1 MPKTANMF
9 LSTRAAANT
18 VEFSITIND
27 TNTEKLITESNISWR
42 VQNDTTGD
50 GTTGTGIAVVGTG
63 ASVKV
68 SSANSKKAGTAV
80 VVATIPYKAGE
91 KEGSVTLECTVTVSE
106 DSYDSTIVLEDS
118 AGDVLY
124 TDSACTK
131 TATVADLIEKNVT
144 TFYKNPKYQGWQTLN
159 GKLYYYGPD
168 NKPVTGQQIISGIT
182 YNFGTDGALTQ
193 GSSVNGI
200 DVSKY
205 QPNIDWKTV
214 KASGIEFVIIRVGYR
229 GSSTGVLVEDPY
241 FKQHIKGATDAGLKV
256 GVYFFTQ
263 AITKAEAVEE
273 ASMALSLTEGYN
285 LAYPIFIDTER
296 VSGNARAN
304 NLDKATRTEIVDA
317 FCKTIQNAGKKAGV
331 YASKSWYNNQ
341 LNASKLD
348 NYCIWVAQYNTECTY
363 TGRYSIWQ
371 YTETGKVP
379 GISSYVDLNISY
391 MN

>member
-1 MPKTANMF
+1 MPKTAKLF
-9 LSTRAAANT
+9 LSSRNAANT
-18 VEFSITIND
+18 ISAFKVAVDD
-27 TNTEKLITESNISWR
+27 TKAIVDVNGIKWEVK
-42 VQNDTTGD
+42 NDTTGD
-50 GTTGTGIAVVGTG
+50 GTTGTGVKVEGTG
-63 ASVKV
+63 ATVKV
-68 SSANSKKAGTAV
+68 SAANAKKVGAATIT
-80 VVATIPYKAGE
+80 ATIPYTVNGTTNT
-91 KEGSVTLECTVTVSE
+91 VVLECAVTVGE
-106 DSYDSTIVLEDS
+106 DSYDPTIALEDS
-118 AGDVLY
+118 AGDILY
-124 TDSACTK
+124 TDNECTK
-131 TATVADLIEKNVT
+131 AATVADLMENNVT

-168 NKPVTGQQIISGIT
+168 NKPVTGTQTISGIK
-182 YNFGTDGALTQ
+182 YNFGPDGALTQ

-229 GSSTGVLVEDPY
+229 GSATGVLVEDPY
-241 FKQHIKGATDAGLKV
+241 FKQHIKGATEAGLKV

-273 ASMALSLTEGYN
+273 ASMALSLTQGYN
-285 LAYPIFIDTER
+285 LAYPIFIDTEK

-348 NYCIWVAQYNTECTY
+348 NYCIWVAQYNTVCNY
-363 TGRYSIWQ
+363 QGRYSIWQ

-379 GISSYVDLNISY
+379 GISGYVDLNISY